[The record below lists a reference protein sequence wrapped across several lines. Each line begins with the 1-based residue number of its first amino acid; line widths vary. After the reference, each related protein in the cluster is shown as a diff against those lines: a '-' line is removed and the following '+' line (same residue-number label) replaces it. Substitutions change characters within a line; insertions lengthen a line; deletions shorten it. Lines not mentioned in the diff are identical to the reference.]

1 MNVPVPA
8 TARIRA
14 LLRLSIGPGHSD
26 PFRARRCTRQPGRW
40 LGWLY
45 KRATFVVALEIDILP
60 HFLGHSMRACDL
72 AFYALISKESIGPAV
87 YLKPLA
93 LSVHVCTGTVI
104 RADSMKIDCFALWNN
119 VLKS

>member
-1 MNVPVPA
+1 MDVPVPA

-14 LLRLSIGPGHSD
+14 LLRLSIGP
-26 PFRARRCTRQPGRW
+26 
-40 LGWLY
+40 GWLY

-72 AFYALISKESIGPAV
+72 AFYVLISKESIGPAV

-93 LSVHVCTGTVI
+93 LSVHVCTRTVI